1 MTWLELVQKIL
12 QMPPSEMTKQVK
24 IFDYN
29 DDINKDGDMVAAF
42 DLEPYDL
49 DSPFPDDF
57 SIVFDSSDIYYG

>member
-24 IFDYN
+24 VFDYN

-42 DLEPYDL
+42 ALEPYDL
-49 DSPFPDDF
+49 DSSFSEDF
-57 SIVFDSSDIYYG
+57 SIVFDSSDIYG